1 MLNEGLVCRRH
12 VLKGGWLEEEHQL
25 AARGDARQRFAE
37 QVRGLVGTL
46 GDVHYR

>member
-1 MLNEGLVCRRH
+1 MEVGSKKSTSWPR
-12 VLKGGWLEEEHQL
+12 G
-25 AARGDARQRFAE
+25 GDARQRFAE